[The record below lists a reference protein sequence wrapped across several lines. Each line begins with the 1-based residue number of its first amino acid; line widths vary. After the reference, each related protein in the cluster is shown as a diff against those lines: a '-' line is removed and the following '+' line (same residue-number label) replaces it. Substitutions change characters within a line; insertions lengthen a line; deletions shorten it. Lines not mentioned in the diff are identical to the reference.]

1 MVATACNH
9 VTGGAAGQLVEI
21 GLGHIVQLEA
31 ELTGQLSHVPEHIA
45 ELQLE
50 CFTHLRCE
58 AAPLIAQ
65 HLLHLV
71 GHLTGLTAKAQGGV
85 DGVSAHIRIAG
96 RAAGTLLIGIQ
107 IHWQNRAGGRR

>member
-1 MVATACNH
+1 MVATASDH
-9 VTGGAAGQLVEI
+9 VTSGAAGQLVEV
-21 GLGHIVQLEA
+21 GLGHVVELKA
-31 ELTGQLSHVPEHIA
+31 ELTGKLGHVPEHIA
-45 ELQLE
+45 ELKLE
-50 CFTHLRCE
+50 RFTHLRRE

-71 GHLTGLTAKAQGGV
+71 GHLTRLTTEAERGI